1 MYVADR
7 EGIHAGWQAQ
17 SLLWW
22 QYWGMEDIVDFNT
35 QVPEEAEQ
43 LDQLQEGDSLI
54 NRGVDDVLD
63 EGYTAPERWSVGQGF
78 GNTFAEMHRGETIE
92 QRIRQEQPELHHDA
106 APWNPEGEERE
117 VGRERAGRLMRVQG
131 SGREDTLGV
140 DVGFAGGAASAEE
153 AAMQIIAD
161 DEDDSGEL

>member
-1 MYVADR
+1 MPRERGIVSSWLTGALYVADR
-7 EGIHAGWQAQ
+7 GGSHAGWQAQ

-63 EGYTAPERWSVGQGF
+63 EGYTTPERWSVAQASA
-78 GNTFAEMHRGETIE
+78 TPSRRCT
-92 QRIRQEQPELHHDA
+92 
-106 APWNPEGEERE
+106 
-117 VGRERAGRLMRVQG
+117 RARPSSSG
-131 SGREDTLGV
+131 SGRSNRSFTMMLPPGTLRGRNARL
-140 DVGFAGGAASAEE
+140 DGR
-153 AAMQIIAD
+153 
-161 DEDDSGEL
+161 ELAV